1 MPKLETET
9 RNAINDYFSY
19 KINEL
24 EGKRKIFIKK
34 FENEKIDEF
43 KNSIIKRTIEENFLE
58 IKKQFPELYIRCECE
73 VYDYK
78 STFNYFEEKEYKKLN
93 EEIEKLKLEKRKLIV
108 TLESNSKN
116 SNEYKKA
123 IKEFINKMEK
133 EN

>member
-1 MPKLETET
+1 MSKLETET

-19 KINEL
+19 KISEL
-24 EGKRKIFIKK
+24 EGKRKIFIEK
-34 FENEKIDEF
+34 FKNEKIDEF
-43 KNSIIKRTIEENFLE
+43 ENSIIKRTIEENFLE
-58 IKKQFPELYIRCECE
+58 IKKEFPELYIKCECN

-116 SNEYKKA
+116 SNEYKKS

>member
-43 KNSIIKRTIEENFLE
+43 KNSIIKRTIEENFIE
-58 IKKQFPELYIRCECE
+58 IKKQFPELYIRCECD

-116 SNEYKKA
+116 SNDYKKA

>member
-58 IKKQFPELYIRCECE
+58 IKKQFPELYVRCECE

-78 STFNYFEEKEYKKLN
+78 SNFNYFEEKEYKKLN

-116 SNEYKKA
+116 SNDYKKA

>member
-24 EGKRKIFIKK
+24 EAKRKIYIEK
-34 FENEKIDEF
+34 FKNEKIDNF
-43 KNSIIKRTIEENFLE
+43 KNSLIKRTIEENFLE

-73 VYDYK
+73 FCDYK
-78 STFNYFEEKEYKKLN
+78 STFNYYEEKEYKKLN

>member
-1 MPKLETET
+1 MSKLETET

-43 KNSIIKRTIEENFLE
+43 KNSIIKRTIEENFKE